1 MRRAAQAPPRPFFGL
16 DVGRRY
22 RWIHKPAVFV
32 ASVAPLGWMACNL
45 FGWHGYDPV
54 VDGVKFLEREL
65 GQTALNFLML
75 TLMVTP
81 VRLITGLTHLLRLRR
96 MLGLFTFFYAA
107 LHFTVYLVLD
117 LDLDW
122 RMVGADILKRPYITV
137 GFAALMLLIPL
148 AITSTEGTRRRLG
161 RRWVRLHRLVYVIA
175 ILGVWHFYWQEKIEV
190 REPLMYAGALAALL
204 GFRLVRSA
212 HTVRQA
218 RPNAGGMSRPP
229 P

>member
-1 MRRAAQAPPRPFFGL
+1 MRQAAQALPRPFSGL
-16 DVGRRY
+16 DVERRY
-22 RWIHKPAVFV
+22 RWIYKPAVFV
-32 ASVAPLGWMACNL
+32 TSLAPLGWMACNL

-65 GQTALNFLML
+65 GQTALNFLMI

-96 MLGLFTFFYAA
+96 MLGLFTFFYAV
-107 LHFTVYLVLD
+107 LHFTVYVVLD

-148 AITSTEGTRRRLG
+148 ATTSTQGMRRRLG
-161 RRWVRLHRLVYVIA
+161 RRWARLHRLVYVIA
-175 ILGVWHFYWQEKIEV
+175 ILGVWHFYWQEKVDV
-190 REPLMYAGALAALL
+190 REPMMYAGALAALL
-204 GFRLVRSA
+204 GFRLVRS
-212 HTVRQA
+212 VRTARRA
-218 RPNAGGMSRPP
+218 RPHAGGMNRPP

>member
-1 MRRAAQAPPRPFFGL
+1 MREAAPALPRPFSGL

-22 RWIHKPAVFV
+22 RWIYKPAVFV
-32 ASVAPLGWMACNL
+32 TSLAPLGWMACNL
-45 FGWHGYDPV
+45 FGWHGYAPV

-65 GQTALNFLML
+65 GQTALNFLIL

-81 VRLITGLTHLLRLRR
+81 VRLLTGLTHFLRLRR

-107 LHFTVYLVLD
+107 LHFIAYVVLD

-148 AITSTEGTRRRLG
+148 AITSTQGMRRRLG

-175 ILGVWHFYWQEKIEV
+175 ILGVWHFYWQEKVDV
-190 REPLMYAGALAALL
+190 REPLMYAGVLAALL
-204 GFRLVRSA
+204 GFRLVRSVR
-212 HTVRQA
+212 TVRQA
-218 RPNAGGMSRPP
+218 RPAAPEMRRRPP
-229 P
+229 